1 MLDDLLLAYH
11 DLKDLYDD
19 DVESKIE
26 TIDDVESIKTI
37 DYTNNSSSSSNSTSI
52 KKKKQKKC
60 NSSDHHHRIHLQR
73 QQPPGKWRD
82 DLTDDN
88 NDDHD
93 DDHDDDDDDDNSVND
108 RNYDDEWKPTSF
120 NNKISIKKNKKK
132 STSTM
137 TTPKKRY
144 RCHNDD
150 NKVKVKT
157 GKEGE
162 ISWIRSSSSISRS
175 RSKKRLDHAS
185 LKNLMIGL
193 ESPSL
198 FSPRAIML
206 KNEVFLDS
214 LVDVDVDDDVDV
226 GGVTSVEHPT
236 TPQTSPSYPDITTVI
251 VEKKIHNNDKNN
263 NDDEQLLDH
272 DLGEEEEEEEQ
283 LLLMAGKRIEVQ
295 WDMNDGTTDWFA
307 GTIRSIS
314 NDRSEAVLLY
324 DDGDCCLVDM
334 NDDDMEWRCC
344 QGVVVVAPVAAPAAV
359 DTMIE
364 SKTAPSESSFLS
376 PPSTV
381 ISGMDVPI
389 SPIVVKKKKKKEKQP
404 SSSSL
409 LSSSLSSS
417 SSLPL
422 RDTTMTVKGVG
433 GEASSTLKS
442 DTRKVKITEPRKLP
456 RTRGVLYSRDKKGGF
471 YCVDGCEGDLGYG
484 VHSVPG
490 GRVKNSEVY
499 SNYVDSQKEP
509 NQESRERKSSS
520 LPLRDTTMTV
530 ILNKQKPKEKQNGEK
545 RRRKVPDLFVAETSQ
560 DHNSK
565 KNKNKYGNHNNI
577 INSNFTY
584 KERTRTRIGN
594 DDDNDDGDHRDHR
607 RDHRY
612 RSNILKKLQPFNQP
626 GKNQTYNIT
635 GVDYKNEKAAP
646 GRGRKRNFESNNNQ
660 EQDQQKQ
667 KQTIP
672 RLELKQVQNE
682 TTLVV
687 VIKKKKKRK
696 RTQPPAFAHI
706 TTGRRPLPPPIKIP
720 KAKGIAYSTYDRPLV
735 ANEEIML

>member
-1 MLDDLLLAYH
+1 
-11 DLKDLYDD
+11 
-19 DVESKIE
+19 
-26 TIDDVESIKTI
+26 
-37 DYTNNSSSSSNSTSI
+37 
-52 KKKKQKKC
+52 
-60 NSSDHHHRIHLQR
+60 
-73 QQPPGKWRD
+73 
-82 DLTDDN
+82 
-88 NDDHD
+88 
-93 DDHDDDDDDDNSVND
+93 
-108 RNYDDEWKPTSF
+108 
-120 NNKISIKKNKKK
+120 
-132 STSTM
+132 
-137 TTPKKRY
+137 
-144 RCHNDD
+144 
-150 NKVKVKT
+150 
-157 GKEGE
+157 
-162 ISWIRSSSSISRS
+162 
-175 RSKKRLDHAS
+175 
-185 LKNLMIGL
+185 
-193 ESPSL
+193 
-198 FSPRAIML
+198 
-206 KNEVFLDS
+206 
-214 LVDVDVDDDVDV
+214 
-226 GGVTSVEHPT
+226 
-236 TPQTSPSYPDITTVI
+236 
-251 VEKKIHNNDKNN
+251 
-263 NDDEQLLDH
+263 
-272 DLGEEEEEEEQ
+272 
-283 LLLMAGKRIEVQ
+283 
-295 WDMNDGTTDWFA
+295 
-307 GTIRSIS
+307 
-314 NDRSEAVLLY
+314 
-324 DDGDCCLVDM
+324 
-334 NDDDMEWRCC
+334 
-344 QGVVVVAPVAAPAAV
+344 
-359 DTMIE
+359 
-364 SKTAPSESSFLS
+364 
-376 PPSTV
+376 
-381 ISGMDVPI
+381 
-389 SPIVVKKKKKKEKQP
+389 
-404 SSSSL
+404 
-409 LSSSLSSS
+409 
-417 SSLPL
+417 
-422 RDTTMTVKGVG
+422 MTVKGVG

-545 RRRKVPDLFVAETSQ
+545 RRRKVPDLFVAESSQ

-577 INSNFTY
+577 INSDFTY

-594 DDDNDDGDHRDHR
+594 DDDGDHRDHR
-607 RDHRY
+607 RDHRD

-672 RLELKQVQNE
+672 RLEELKQVQNE

-687 VIKKKKKRK
+687 LIKKKKRK
-696 RTQPPAFAHI
+696 RTQPPAFTHI